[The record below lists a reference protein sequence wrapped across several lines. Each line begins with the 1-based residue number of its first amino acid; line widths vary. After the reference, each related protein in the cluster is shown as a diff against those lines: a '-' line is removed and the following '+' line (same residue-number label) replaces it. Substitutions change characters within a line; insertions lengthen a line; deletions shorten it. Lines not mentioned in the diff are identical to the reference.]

1 VDIINLG
8 GPVSESHA
16 IAYANAINLRPS
28 DVHGLVGSTVALRRE
43 TKYGPLG
50 SLGERCAGG
59 VDAPGEVF
67 GVLSQ
72 RFVRGQEHQSNF
84 LPIESVFS
92 AVYLLR
98 SDAMASQEVSVFA
111 SARASSCLKR
121 DNYDQVSTTGT
132 KSEPLFTDVK
142 IAPLSLPAGSVSA
155 HGHRVT
161 AVEAAF
167 LEAPHVRGRPNYY
180 EDFVGFSVGPA
191 VITLHATGSTHPFP
205 AATEQRLLSLLYRRA
220 EASFGAAKAALS
232 SRSAATKPLPKP
244 HQSFRSLA
252 VAKVVVCLHK
262 AGVQIPASDSDLLSS
277 TSGIKTRSPQV
288 KAAIRRCRSEA
299 LTAASR

>member
-1 VDIINLG
+1 MPRRTRNVTILIARRLLVASLVSGLVAVFVAGCGSTSVGIINLG

-28 DVHGLVGSTVALRRE
+28 DVHGLVGSTLPLRRE

-59 VDAPGEVF
+59 VDAPEEVF

-72 RFVRGQEHQSNF
+72 RFVRSEEHQSSF
-84 LPIESVFS
+84 RPIESVFS

-98 SDAMASQEVSVFA
+98 SDAMAAQEVSVFA
-111 SARASSCLKR
+111 SARARSCLKR
-121 DNYDQVSTTGT
+121 DNYDQVSTTGA

-180 EDFVGFSVGPA
+180 EDFVGFSVGQA
-191 VITLHATGSTHPFP
+191 VITLHATGSTQPFP

-220 EASFGAAKAALS
+220 KESSSILS
-232 SRSAATKPLPKP
+232 S
-244 HQSFRSLA
+244 
-252 VAKVVVCLHK
+252 
-262 AGVQIPASDSDLLSS
+262 
-277 TSGIKTRSPQV
+277 
-288 KAAIRRCRSEA
+288 
-299 LTAASR
+299 